1 LFVGYAQG
9 SGNSNNSIVMIHN
22 WPWLAKEPMV
32 RINAWIMPEVTKV
45 QYTTTFIA
53 PKSAT
58 DSRNRLVYLSTG
70 KLKAGRQWIECLL
83 GFKIEG
89 LHLKV

>member
-1 LFVGYAQG
+1 VT
-9 SGNSNNSIVMIHN
+9 IHN
-22 WPWLAKEPMV
+22 WLAKEPMI

-45 QYTTTFIA
+45 QDTTIFIA

-70 KLKAGRQWIECLL
+70 ELKADRKWIE
-83 GFKIEG
+83 
-89 LHLKV
+89 